1 MTPPASRGPVD
12 TGRLVLHSL
21 RCIGHAGVARL
32 AAVTGIPEPVVEAEL
47 IALSVNGLVTHS
59 SGDFGG
65 WGPTDAGRV
74 LNAEQIAHELDT
86 TKTGDAV
93 TAAYHRFLTLNRE
106 MLDLCTAW
114 QMRSAHGIVTA
125 NDHTD
130 PGYDA
135 RILDR
140 LTDLDTRA
148 QRVCAHL
155 SAALPRF
162 RRYGPRL
169 ADALARARA
178 GEPEYV
184 ATDTSSYH
192 TVWFQLHEDLLVTL
206 GIPRF

>member
-1 MTPPASRGPVD
+1 M
-12 TGRLVLHSL
+12 
-21 RCIGHAGVARL
+21 
-32 AAVTGIPEPVVEAEL
+32 PEPVVETNL

-65 WGPTDAGRV
+65 WGLTDAGRV
-74 LNAEQIAHELDT
+74 LNAEQIADELDT
-86 TKTGDAV
+86 TKTGAAV
-93 TAAYHRFLTLNRE
+93 TAAYHRFLPLNSE

-125 NDHTD
+125 NDHID
-130 PGYDA
+130 PEYDA
-135 RILDR
+135 RVLDR

-148 QRVCAHL
+148 QIVCAHL

-162 RRYGPRL
+162 RRYGLRL

-178 GEPEYV
+178 GEPDYV